1 MKTFLSISIMA
12 LTIFMLTEGCE
23 ELDPMEPGN
32 LVPKTVD
39 EDSTLPFIEVNGT
52 KLHSETYG
60 NASDPIII
68 ILHGGP
74 GNDYRYM
81 LNCKKFA
88 ENGFYVV
95 FFDQRGAGLSR
106 RHNANVFNEKTY
118 LEDLRQVIN
127 HYRLSANQKVYLMGH
142 SWGAMYATMY
152 INTYPGEINGA
163 ILSEPGGFTYD
174 DMVDYVS
181 KANPVNIFDENTNDV
196 LWQDQ
201 FLTGKDHEM
210 LDYKYMLSMVGE
222 SNITGD
228 TARTPIWRLGKVCV
242 QSMMENNTNFN
253 WTTNLQ
259 SFKTKVLFFYSEKNK
274 AYGEERA
281 KKISSAFPNVE
292 LIKIKGVGHELTYF
306 AFDIYYGYC
315 INYLSN
321 L

>member
-1 MKTFLSISIMA
+1 MMA
-12 LTIFMLTEGCE
+12 GCE
-23 ELDPMEPGN
+23 PFDPMEPGN

-52 KLHSETYG
+52 KLHAETFG
-60 NASDPIII
+60 NPSDPIII

-88 ENGFYVV
+88 EDSFFVV

-106 RHNANVFNEKTY
+106 RHSSNVFTGKTY

-127 HYRLSANQKVYLMGH
+127 HYSQSADQKVYLMGH

-152 INTYPGEINGA
+152 INAYPSEIAGA
-163 ILSEPGGFTYD
+163 VLSEPGGFTYD
-174 DMVDYVS
+174 DMNGYISRVNS
-181 KANPVNIFDENTNDV
+181 GINIFAEGTNDV

-210 LDYKYMLSMVGE
+210 LDYKYMLSMVGQ
-222 SNITGD
+222 SGATGD
-228 TARTPIWRLGKVCV
+228 TATVPIWRLGKVCC
-242 QSMMENNTNFN
+242 QAMLNNNKGFDF
-253 WTTNLQ
+253 TTNLHLYN
-259 SFKTKVLFFYSEKNK
+259 TKVLFFYSERNK
-274 AYGEERA
+274 AYGDEYA
-281 KKISSAFPNVE
+281 KKVSSAYPNVE
-292 LIKIKGVGHELTYF
+292 LVKINGVGYELTYF
-306 AFDIYYGYC
+306 AFDVYYQHC
-315 INYLSN
+315 LVYLKN